1 MDKEWYESWKP
12 YVAITLIGAALAM
25 AYVLYANDSTLG
37 YVFPAVTLFVCF
49 PIIMAG
55 AYMWITG
62 TGSRF
67 INGVDWSKLN
77 EEETKRTTSYIG
89 LWMAVGIIV
98 LMYGMSVLLSHMWI
112 GLSVMGVSLVLMLI
126 TLLKPMFRKI
136 DRPRTIFDSY
146 KAFVA
151 IFIITMVSLV
161 PTTYLMTAESTS
173 ETVDVT
179 LNDTSFT
186 VKAPM
191 FDHTF
196 RYDEIQIDYD
206 EDFDKGSRRMGYN
219 DTNIA
224 SGKYHNS
231 EFGNYELASYV
242 AVKPCIIVTVGDDK
256 YAFNQ
261 DSDASTLEMF
271 NTLKAKVPGA

>member
-62 TGSRF
+62 NGSRF

-126 TLLKPMFRKI
+126 TLLNPMFRKI

-196 RYDEIQIDYD
+196 AYGDIDTIECVD
-206 EDFDKGSRRMGYN
+206 NFDRGKRVWGYN
-219 DTNIA
+219 TDNVCTGKFRSDTY
-224 SGKYHNS
+224 GD
-231 EFGNYELASYV
+231 YELAMYKDVSTCVVIYV
-242 AVKPCIIVTVGDDK
+242 GGDM

-261 DSDASTLEMF
+261 DSIDATVQLYNDIKGRM
-271 NTLKAKVPGA
+271 P